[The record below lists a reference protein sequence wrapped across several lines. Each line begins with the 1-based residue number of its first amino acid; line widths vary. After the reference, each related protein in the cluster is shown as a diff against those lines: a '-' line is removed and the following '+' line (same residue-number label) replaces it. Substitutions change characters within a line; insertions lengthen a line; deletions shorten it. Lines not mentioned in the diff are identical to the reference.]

1 MLFLQLKRLGCRASD
16 LDDIAQVPA
25 CNQPS
30 SLSPG
35 QMYQQY
41 QQPGYPAQQPQAQPQ
56 QQYGVQYPGKWLLQ
70 TVVWL
75 GDVSV
80 GARSSELWV
89 LNAWGSSVCWA
100 SRTLHFW
107 VGTIQKWPVSKC
119 SQCVSTRVGLLVSHF
134 YPSVRRM
141 HWEKSRWN
149 IKCEQSSGL
158 RSASWHSSKATDAS
172 TRGAT
177 SFDRR
182 PC

>member
-1 MLFLQLKRLGCRASD
+1 MLFLQVKWLGCRASD

-25 CNQPS
+25 RNQPS

-89 LNAWGSSVCWA
+89 LNAWGSSVC
-100 SRTLHFW
+100 
-107 VGTIQKWPVSKC
+107 
-119 SQCVSTRVGLLVSHF
+119 
-134 YPSVRRM
+134 
-141 HWEKSRWN
+141 
-149 IKCEQSSGL
+149 
-158 RSASWHSSKATDAS
+158 
-172 TRGAT
+172 
-177 SFDRR
+177 
-182 PC
+182 

>member
-35 QMYQQY
+35 QLYQQY

-70 TVVWL
+70 TVMWL

-89 LNAWGSSVCWA
+89 LNAQLSVLSISNTCTSEWAQFKNDQLANAVSVC
-100 SRTLHFW
+100 
-107 VGTIQKWPVSKC
+107 
-119 SQCVSTRVGLLVSHF
+119 F
-134 YPSVRRM
+134 Y
-141 HWEKSRWN
+141 
-149 IKCEQSSGL
+149 
-158 RSASWHSSKATDAS
+158 
-172 TRGAT
+172 
-177 SFDRR
+177 
-182 PC
+182 